1 MATKKAKEAREAETQ
16 SILDYFAELPDP
28 RRDNENKRHQL
39 IDVIAIAILATI
51 CGAEHFT
58 EMEDFGEANEDWLRT
73 FLELPNGIPSH
84 DTFGV
89 VFARLDATEF
99 KKCFMAWVESIR
111 TATAGEVI
119 PIDGKTMRRSHNR
132 SHGQGAIH
140 LVSAY
145 AARNRLTLGQVKVD
159 EKSNEITAIP
169 ELLRLLYVKGCIITI
184 DAMGTQKEIAE
195 LIREQEADYVLA
207 LKDNQ
212 PNLRAEVEGIFE
224 AELAQRKKEENR
236 ETPRSVEAVD
246 FVETID
252 QGHGR
257 RETRRVYS
265 LPAPEFLRNKEAWR
279 DLNSLIMVEARR
291 EVNDQVSTERRYY
304 IASLAPDAGLA
315 AEVVRTHWAIENSL
329 HWVLDLAFRED
340 ELRVRAGNA
349 PENLALIRKLT
360 HNLLQQEKTLKRGI
374 KTKRLRA
381 GWDRSY
387 LLKILNVTPSIS

>member
-1 MATKKAKEAREAETQ
+1 MATKKANNAETQ

-28 RRDNENKRHQL
+28 RRDNENKRHEL
-39 IDVIAIAILATI
+39 IDILAIAILATI

-58 EMEDFGEANEDWLRT
+58 EMEEWGDINEDWLRT

-84 DTFGV
+84 DTFGS
-89 VFARLDATEF
+89 VFARLDSTEF
-99 KKCFMAWVESIR
+99 KKCFITWVESIR

-119 PIDGKTMRRSHNR
+119 PIDGKTMRRSGNK
-132 SHGQGAIH
+132 GEGAVH
-140 LVSAY
+140 LVSAW
-145 AARNRLTLGQVKVD
+145 AARNRLTLGQVKVE

-184 DAMGTQKEIAE
+184 DAMGTQKEIAG
-195 LIREQEADYVLA
+195 LIREKGADYVLA

-212 PNLRAEVEGIFE
+212 PYLRAEVEGIFE
-224 AELAQRKKEENR
+224 AELAQRKKEENANS
-236 ETPRSVEAVD
+236 PRCAEAAD

-252 QGHGR
+252 NNHGR
-257 RETRRVYS
+257 RERRRVYS
-265 LPAPEFLRNKEAWR
+265 LAAPDFLRHKEAWR
-279 DLNSLIMVEARR
+279 DLNSLMMVEARR
-291 EVNDQVSTERRYY
+291 EVNDQISTERRYY
-304 IASLAPDAGLA
+304 ISSLAPNAQMA
-315 AEVVRTHWAIENSL
+315 AQTIRAHWSIENSL

-349 PENLALIRKLT
+349 PENVALIRKLT

-374 KTKRLRA
+374 KTRRRVA

-387 LLKILNVTPSIS
+387 LLKVLNVTPSDS